1 MKYPVQHERVR
12 GPWEDN
18 PLLPRAWR
26 RLTVETRLVRPRG
39 WKPGQ
44 APVIVSPA
52 DAATFVHAE
61 LLDREIVVVIVLDN
75 KNQVV
80 AAEVSTVSS
89 MSESMIHPAQ
99 VLRTVL
105 LAGGSRFILVHNH
118 PAGIPKP
125 STQDADVTA
134 RMMQA
139 GDIMGTPMLDHI
151 IVGHGELFSFSE
163 HGLIR

>member
-1 MKYPVQHERVR
+1 ME
-12 GPWEDN
+12 
-18 PLLPRAWR
+18 AW
-26 RLTVETRLVRPRG
+26 
-39 WKPGQ
+39 PG
-44 APVIVSPA
+44 
-52 DAATFVHAE
+52 T
-61 LLDREIVVVIVLDN
+61 
-75 KNQVV
+75 
-80 AAEVSTVSS
+80 
-89 MSESMIHPAQ
+89 AQ